1 MDSVSEAERGGEIP
15 EGMRPDARETWP
27 SHDLIES
34 WLGDSMYDFQFRPGE
49 DVLLDE
55 DDPAAMAAARQF
67 RDVLGRFAS
76 GVTVITAMSGGAPV
90 GLTCQSFTSVSLN
103 PPMVLFVPAKTSR
116 AWPAIQRSGKFCVNF
131 LSAAQAELS
140 NQMASKGADK
150 FAGVAWQPAP
160 ATGSPMIEGTLGY
173 VDCQIQSAHEAGDHF
188 VVVGRVLHLSPTSL
202 SCSPSWRSTLGSGS
216 RSRPPTAPSRPRS

>member
-1 MDSVSEAERGGEIP
+1 MDLVSDPHRIPHGEVP

-49 DVLLDE
+49 DVAVDA
-55 DDPAAMAAARQF
+55 DDPEAIAAARRF

-76 GVTVITAMSGGAPV
+76 GVTVVTAISGGAPV
-90 GLTCQSFTSVSLN
+90 GLTCQSFSSVSLN
-103 PPMVLFVPAKTSR
+103 PPLVLFIPAKTSR

-131 LSAAQAELS
+131 LNADQSELS

-150 FAGVAWQPAP
+150 FAGVPWSPAP
-160 ATGSPMIEGTLGY
+160 ATGSPLIHDSLAY
-173 VDCQIQSAHEAGDHF
+173 VDCQIHAVHEAGDHF
-188 VVVGRVLHLSPTSL
+188 VVVGRVLD
-202 SCSPSWRSTLGSGS
+202 LGVPDDDSGIDWPLLFY
-216 RSRPPTAPSRPRS
+216 RGQ

>member
-1 MDSVSEAERGGEIP
+1 VDSVGQAERGAEHGGEIP
-15 EGMRPDARETWP
+15 EGIRADAHETWP

-34 WLGDSMYDFQFRPGE
+34 WLGDSMYDFQLRPGE
-49 DVLLDE
+49 DVVLDE
-55 DDPAAMAAARQF
+55 DDPEAMASARQF

-76 GVTVITAMSGGAPV
+76 GVTVVTAMSGGAPV
-90 GLTCQSFTSVSLN
+90 GLTCQSFASVSLN
-103 PPMVLFVPAKTSR
+103 PPLVLFVPAKTSR

-131 LSAAQAELS
+131 LSADQAELS

-188 VVVGRVLHLSPTSL
+188 VVVGRVLHLGIHEAEQPL
-202 SCSPSWRSTLGSGS
+202 LFFEGKYASTDL
-216 RSRPPTAPSRPRS
+216 

>member
-1 MDSVSEAERGGEIP
+1 MDKVGETESHRIPDGEVP
-15 EGMRPDARETWP
+15 EGMSSDARETWP

-55 DDPAAMAAARQF
+55 DDPEAIAAARRF

-76 GVTVITAMSGGAPV
+76 GVTVVTAISGGAPV

-103 PPMVLFVPAKTSR
+103 PPLVLFIPARTSR

-131 LSAAQAELS
+131 LSAEQQHIS
-140 NQMASKGADK
+140 NGMATRGTEKFQGVGWRPASTGA
-150 FAGVAWQPAP
+150 PL
-160 ATGSPMIEGTLGY
+160 IEGVLGY
-173 VDCQIQSAHEAGDHF
+173 VDCTIDRVHEAGDHYI
-188 VVVGRVLHLSPTSL
+188 VVGRVEELGFGDDDSTSDVPL
-202 SCSPSWRSTLGSGS
+202 LFHRGAYTQPE
-216 RSRPPTAPSRPRS
+216 